1 MVSRLLQLGLVK
13 AILQSSHLDSD
24 HAVKV
29 LRIIY
34 PEIARLI
41 SSEEQKFKIEQEQKE
56 QKE

>member
-56 QKE
+56 